1 MDRDEIIRVLRA
13 FEEAGLEY
21 VLIGATAMGFHGLVR
36 ATQDLDLFIRAT
48 PENIERL
55 RVALRKTYDS
65 DPHIDEIS
73 SADLLGD
80 YPAVRYV
87 PPTGDLY
94 FDVLTRLGES
104 ASFETV
110 ESEIKEI
117 QGTKV
122 SVATPLALYRLK
134 KNTVR
139 EQVMRTRPLYENSS
153 TLKDENC
160 MPVQK
165 FRSIEEM
172 NNAQL
177 PESQKPDFEAF
188 LRHCARYW
196 AIAPKKYPR
205 GVFKFRNIE
214 EAQKAREKYNK

>member
-139 EQVMRTRPLYENSS
+139 EQDHADAAALRKLFN
-153 TLKDENC
+153 
-160 MPVQK
+160 
-165 FRSIEEM
+165 
-172 NNAQL
+172 
-177 PESQKPDFEAF
+177 FE
-188 LRHCARYW
+188 
-196 AIAPKKYPR
+196 
-205 GVFKFRNIE
+205 G
-214 EAQKAREKYNK
+214 